1 MNLTLAPG
9 LPGGSDSKESAAMQE
24 TLVRFLSWED
34 LLEKGMAAHSSI
46 LAWRIPQT
54 ESVVTVQ
61 LPSHV
66 QLFATPW
73 TAAHKASLSFTI
85 SQSFPKFMSIKLV
98 TPSNHLILCCP
109 LLLLPSIFPS
119 RSEERRVGKECRSRW
134 SPYH

>member
-34 LLEKGMAAHSSI
+34 LLEKGMATHSSI

-66 QLFATPW
+66 QLFATSW
-73 TAAHKASLSFTI
+73 TAAHKASLSLTI
-85 SQSFPKFMSIKLV
+85 SQSFPKFMFTASLML
-98 TPSNHLILCCP
+98 SSHLIL
-109 LLLLPSIFPS
+109 
-119 RSEERRVGKECRSRW
+119 
-134 SPYH
+134 